1 MRTVLYDHHCAHRA
15 QFVDFGGWEMPL
27 QYSSILEEHKAVRT
41 RVGLFDVSHM
51 GRISI
56 KGPDAEAFLD
66 YLAANKIAEKK
77 DNSATYSV
85 FCAPNGTCVD
95 DSIIYRIDRTRYF
108 LIANAANRQKDVD
121 HLLSYAKDYRVSIIP
136 RFNEEGI
143 LAIQGPA
150 AISLMHTLFL
160 ESQQL
165 LKPMQFMEIVD
176 QGCKMYLSTT
186 GYTGASGFEIY
197 APNSFIPR
205 LWEHISKLGAS
216 HGILPVGLG
225 ARNTLRL
232 EMGYALYGHEIDD
245 TIAPTESIARWSVK
259 LDKPDFLG
267 KSALVELER
276 VSARRSAYGV
286 MLLEPG
292 IMRDHYPVFRGGI
305 EIGKVT
311 SGSYS
316 PTLEKFIGLILSQVP
331 LNLGECVDV
340 QIRGRLC
347 SAQVAKVPFITQ

>member
-1 MRTVLYDHHCAHRA
+1 
-15 QFVDFGGWEMPL
+15 
-27 QYSSILEEHKAVRT
+27 
-41 RVGLFDVSHM
+41 M
-51 GRISI
+51 GRIAI
-56 KGPDAEAFLD
+56 EGDDAELFLD

-77 DNSATYSV
+77 DNTATYSV

-95 DSIIYRIDRTRYF
+95 DSIIYCIDRTRYF
-108 LIANAANRQKDVD
+108 MIANAANRQKDVD
-121 HLLSYAKDYRVSIIP
+121 HLLSYAKNYRVSIIP

-150 AISLMHTLFL
+150 AIPLVHSLFP

-165 LKPMQFMEIVD
+165 LKPMQLMEVDD

-197 APNSFIPR
+197 APNRAIPR
-205 LWEHISKLGAS
+205 LWEHILKIGAS

-245 TIAPTESIARWSVK
+245 TIAPTESITRWSVK

-267 KSALVELER
+267 KSALVELEKAPTCR
-276 VSARRSAYGV
+276 CAYGV

-292 IMRDHYPVFRGGI
+292 VMRDHYLVFREGI

-311 SGSYS
+311 SGGYS
-316 PTLEKFIGLILSQVP
+316 PTLEKSIGLILSQIP
-331 LNLGECVDV
+331 LNLGERIDV

-347 SAQVAKVPFITQ
+347 SAQVVKIPFITQ